1 MCICTFIGAD
11 VSLRLAGGTDES
23 QGRVEIGID
32 GVWGTMCHLASNSM
46 DIIEATV
53 ICRQLGYGKALA
65 ATYKSSF
72 GSGYGRV
79 WSNNINCY
87 GEESSILD
95 CSGTWGIVSTS
106 TCNNHNDDFGVI
118 CGGT

>member
-1 MCICTFIGAD
+1 MKCAYLGVD
-11 VSLRLAGGTDES
+11 VNIRLAGGIDKS
-23 QGRVEIGID
+23 QGRVEIGLD
-32 GVWGTMCHLASNSM
+32 GVWGTICHYASDIN
-46 DIIEATV
+46 IIEATV

-65 ATYKSSF
+65 VTYKSSF

-79 WSNNINCY
+79 WSNNIDCY

-118 CGGT
+118 CGGTQL